1 MPYHLKGKK
10 NSMPYHLEDKTYA
23 QYHFYGINVCY
34 ISFKEYKPMRQML
47 LDHNVGHWTG
57 KQF

>member
-47 LDHNVGHWTG
+47 LDHNVGH
-57 KQF
+57 